1 MLGVSR
7 EEIQNNIINLK
18 TEEEI
23 VVENRK
29 EEKWIYLYPLYKL
42 ETNILKKLILLKNA
56 KNTKYIKDFKNELK
70 KQEEK
75 SEIVLSE
82 KQFEALEQIN
92 ENNVCIITGGPGTGK
107 TTIIKFMVELY
118 EEKGKKVVLCA
129 PTRKSS

>member
-56 KNTKYIKDFKNELK
+56 KNAKYIKDFKNELK

-75 SEIVLSE
+75 LEIVLSE